1 MSSTSGKTRLA
12 TPRGG
17 TEAIPP
23 VRKSIVVPWSV
34 DRAFHR
40 FTAEIADWWPLST
53 HSVGADKANTVTFEG
68 RVGGRLFE
76 TLQDGTEAEWGRVT
90 AWEPPRRV
98 AFTWHPGRTE
108 ETRQEVE
115 VTFRSDG
122 AGTRVELVHTGWERI
137 PEKPREMR
145 DRYDSGWDHVL
156 ARFIEA

>member
-1 MSSTSGKTRLA
+1 MSTSPNPRLA
-12 TPRGG
+12 TPHGD

-23 VRKSIVVPWSV
+23 VRKSILVPWSV
-34 DRAFHR
+34 ERAFRR

-53 HSVGADKANTVTFEG
+53 YSVGEGKADTVTFEA
-68 RVGGRLFE
+68 RPGGRLFE

-90 AWEPPRRV
+90 TWEPPHRV
-98 AFTWHPGRTE
+98 VFTWYPGRAE

-122 AGTRVELVHTGWERI
+122 GGTHVELVHTGWERI

-145 DRYDSGWDHVL
+145 DGYDSGWDIVL
-156 ARFIEA
+156 ARFVEA